1 MTTKSARAD
10 GLANEATDFR
20 TGQRFPLQ
28 LPIAISNQS
37 TDAQATTA
45 NVSASGVY
53 VRSAKPLKVGAS
65 ITFDIKLPS
74 QALGMKRDV
83 KIRCSG
89 RVVRAE
95 SSSPVPRTKKSAQ
108 EKLRGMACVIDQYR
122 FIRN

>member
-1 MTTKSARAD
+1 MAIKSVPGSED
-10 GLANEATDFR
+10 TIPELR

-28 LPIAISNQS
+28 LPIAISNQQS
-37 TDAQATTA
+37 TRAEATTA

-53 VRSAKPLKVGAS
+53 VRSARPLKVGAS

-74 QALGMKRDV
+74 QALGTKRDV

-95 SSSPVPRTKKSAQ
+95 SSSQVPRTKKSAQ

>member
-1 MTTKSARAD
+1 MTTKSPN
-10 GLANEATDFR
+10 GLAETPTDFR

-28 LPIAISNQS
+28 LPISISNYS
-37 TDAQATTA
+37 ARSAATTA

-65 ITFDIKLPS
+65 ITFDIKLPG
-74 QALGMKRDV
+74 QALGTKRDV

-95 SSSPVPRTKKSAQ
+95 SSARVPRTKKSAQ
-108 EKLRGMACVIDQYR
+108 EKRGMACVIDQYR

>member
-108 EKLRGMACVIDQYR
+108 E
-122 FIRN
+122 